1 MMGMKKTMLYL
12 KTYIDLL
19 TKGYAVCIYVASIF
33 ESGNIQVRLFISKRC
48 IETLKEIP
56 IPRLE
61 VFGNSLVP
69 RLVNTVKTAL
79 EKYRI
84 DFDIH

>member
-1 MMGMKKTMLYL
+1 MMGMKKTMSCL
-12 KTYIDLL
+12 KSCIDLL
-19 TKGYAVCIYVASIF
+19 TKGYAVCIYVASFF
-33 ESGNIQVRLFISKRC
+33 ESGNIQARLRC
-48 IETLKEIP
+48 IETLKEIL

-61 VFGNSLVP
+61 VVGNSLVP

>member
-12 KTYIDLL
+12 KSCIDLL
-19 TKGYAVCIYVASIF
+19 TKGYAVCIYVASFF
-33 ESGNIQVRLFISKRC
+33 ESGNIQVRLFTSKRC

>member
-1 MMGMKKTMLYL
+1 MMGMRNTMLHL
-12 KTYIDLL
+12 KRCIDLL
-19 TKGYAVCIYVASIF
+19 TKGYAVCIYVASFF
-33 ESGNIQVRLFISKRC
+33 ESGNIQARLSTSKRC

-84 DFDIH
+84 GFDIH

>member
-1 MMGMKKTMLYL
+1 MSCL
-12 KTYIDLL
+12 KSCIDLL
-19 TKGYAVCIYVASIF
+19 TKGYAVCIHVASFF
-33 ESGNIQVRLFISKRC
+33 ESGNIQARLRC
-48 IETLKEIP
+48 IETLKEIL

>member
-1 MMGMKKTMLYL
+1 MMGMKKTMSCL
-12 KTYIDLL
+12 KSCIDLL

-33 ESGNIQVRLFISKRC
+33 ESGNIQARLRC
-48 IETLKEIP
+48 IETLKEIL